1 MSAIQKQLSLYGSF
15 SYFSGNTSAKILNLV
30 KTNDF
35 LKFFIEKKKALKD
48 NLQLHLDYVNG
59 SNVETTDNKI
69 HNFSKTKLG
78 KRRRNMTLEPVDTI
92 IIRAQQDF
100 DIDGGLNPVQ
110 IQLNDEKLLNQLKKY
125 KNVVYKITLLGM
137 LFPASIKNNTNLIF
151 ISANNLSGVKKAIL
165 IYKTYN
171 ILAEIDVSKIKNW
184 DKTKGQ
190 SIWVN
195 VQFKDHKEINN
206 NNHLCFPFIT
216 RSFSDITSFS
226 IFFPDDQNKKIEF
239 GKDEKKVSVFN
250 FQIYIY
256 LA

>member
-69 HNFSKTKLG
+69 HNFLKTKLG

-110 IQLNDEKLLNQLKKY
+110 IQLNDEKILNQ
-125 KNVVYKITLLGM
+125 
-137 LFPASIKNNTNLIF
+137 
-151 ISANNLSGVKKAIL
+151 
-165 IYKTYN
+165 
-171 ILAEIDVSKIKNW
+171 
-184 DKTKGQ
+184 
-190 SIWVN
+190 
-195 VQFKDHKEINN
+195 
-206 NNHLCFPFIT
+206 
-216 RSFSDITSFS
+216 
-226 IFFPDDQNKKIEF
+226 
-239 GKDEKKVSVFN
+239 
-250 FQIYIY
+250 
-256 LA
+256 